1 MKAIQL
7 TEEHKKKLLEM
18 CEKLFPEYDV
28 EMFHNGIEYDIDKYL
43 IDIRYK
49 KEKLQIFHWFEFC
62 YGPLLSAIFNHINYP
77 RKVAWY
83 DDTNGRVE
91 FGNKFTWY
99 NEEAGHPVTF
109 LYEEFLKLK
118 L

>member
-18 CEKLFPEYDV
+18 CEVLFPEYTYGFENDFS
-28 EMFHNGIEYDIDKYL
+28 EEGIMEYYNSKISWQF
-43 IDIRYK
+43 I
-49 KEKLQIFHWFEFC
+49 HWFEFC
-62 YGPLLSAIFNHINYP
+62 YGPLLSAIFNHIDYP